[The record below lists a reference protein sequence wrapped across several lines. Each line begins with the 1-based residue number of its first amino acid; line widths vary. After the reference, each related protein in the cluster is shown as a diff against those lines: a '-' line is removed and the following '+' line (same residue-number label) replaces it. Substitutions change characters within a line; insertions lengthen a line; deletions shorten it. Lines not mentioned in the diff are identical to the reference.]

1 MEEEIKLMK
10 GNEALAMA
18 MIRYGADGATSEA
31 GVKTEIVPFN
41 SDQTLTDGLI
51 TVSFNDLVYIPD
63 NKLSNTDKIVIS
75 IPSNDPTLY
84 RSIRITIQYTINDN
98 CVDPEFN
105 DSQYVSNRTQIV
117 RGTFNNSG
125 ELVMQTTL
133 AEAFVDYLENYGNNN
148 HNYKFRIDPEST
160 VYGVE
165 VTSHVSDGG
174 SVYDYREQII
184 ALTNELGYYGD
195 MNEVRRV
202 PVQFVAM
209 RDNGT
214 EHSFNYYVEFRSPFV
229 VTAAQPVNI
238 PTDAPVETDDFAKRV
253 DVTLINGNALVW
265 DNKTVTKAAATYG
278 LDASDFNFTYRIAE
292 GEDQNGRLSIDPT
305 TGVITWSN
313 DGSTLLEDTPAHV
326 VITLQVP
333 GIVTFETVIP
343 ITLKKTTVGG
353 E

>member
-1 MEEEIKLMK
+1 
-10 GNEALAMA
+10 
-18 MIRYGADGATSEA
+18 
-31 GVKTEIVPFN
+31 
-41 SDQTLTDGLI
+41 
-51 TVSFNDLVYIPD
+51 
-63 NKLSNTDKIVIS
+63 
-75 IPSNDPTLY
+75 
-84 RSIRITIQYTINDN
+84 
-98 CVDPEFN
+98 
-105 DSQYVSNRTQIV
+105 
-117 RGTFNNSG
+117 
-125 ELVMQTTL
+125 
-133 AEAFVDYLENYGNNN
+133 
-148 HNYKFRIDPEST
+148 
-160 VYGVE
+160 
-165 VTSHVSDGG
+165 
-174 SVYDYREQII
+174 
-184 ALTNELGYYGD
+184 
-195 MNEVRRV
+195 MNEIRRV

-305 TGVITWSN
+305 TGMITWSN